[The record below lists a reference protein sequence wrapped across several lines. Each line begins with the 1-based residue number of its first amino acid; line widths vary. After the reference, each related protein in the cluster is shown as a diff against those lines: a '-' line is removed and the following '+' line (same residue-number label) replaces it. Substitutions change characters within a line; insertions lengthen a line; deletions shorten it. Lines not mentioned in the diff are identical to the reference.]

1 MVIIDTTNRFTR
13 AIYRIKKA
21 IKKEEYKIRV
31 TVIGS
36 DGMDV
41 SDMEKYIPANTK
53 MIITGLQNHIDILAQ
68 DYAKSHSYETMYFLP
83 HYYNDNDNR
92 QELRLKQIEDL
103 VRCGDMVIAF
113 WDGSSEDIKYAVK
126 CSKKWHIPIRVYKKV
141 GQGLEL
147 FLKRGLI

>member
-13 AIYRIKKA
+13 FIDRIKKA

-53 MIITGLQNHIDILAQ
+53 MIIAGHQNHIDLSAR
-68 DYAKSHSYETMYFLP
+68 DYANSHSCEKMLFMP
-83 HYYNDNDNR
+83 YYDENG
-92 QELRLKQIEDL
+92 QELRLQQIEDL

-113 WDGSSEDIKYAVK
+113 WDGSSEDIRQAVK
-126 CSKKWHIPIRVYKKV
+126 FSKKWHIPIRVYKKV